1 MCDLIKFS
9 FRQGFSDIIGES
21 VNVIYNADNFVPN
34 PVREVGLCS
43 AYQTRVPTTSVYF
56 VGVDAIEPQFVYT
69 IGDSAALQ
77 GLDVS
82 RPSSAARFLLHGTCR
97 FVFPLV
103 RIFDPCSF

>member
-77 GLDVS
+77 GLDVRVVFCCTERVVLFS
-82 RPSSAARFLLHGTCR
+82 PWSAFLIL
-97 FVFPLV
+97 VF
-103 RIFDPCSF
+103 